1 MSAKSIRV
9 MRRGG
14 KHGRGDL
21 NRPAWNSG
29 GLPPSGFAR
38 NANLKTAPNVWRRER
53 TRIEFSNN
61 AQVAMRKNL

>member
-1 MSAKSIRV
+1 MSKSIMV

-14 KHGRGDL
+14 KHGRGDV

-29 GLPPSGFAR
+29 GLPPTGNR
-38 NANLKTAPNVWRRER
+38 NANLPTVTNVWRRTR
-53 TRIEFSNN
+53 TLIQSSNQ

>member
-1 MSAKSIRV
+1 MSKSIMV

-14 KHGRGDL
+14 KHGRGDV

-29 GLPPSGFAR
+29 GLPPTGNR
-38 NANLKTAPNVWRRER
+38 NANLPPVTNVWRRTR
-53 TRIEFSNN
+53 TLIQSSNQ